1 MPSRLSQQA
10 RSHVVRI
17 IHRSQ
22 LPRPDEVPAAL
33 RTAAA
38 AALTMPLR
46 EPRPAGFPLL
56 FTADMQLIEPA
67 VAFLHEHFIQR
78 AHTADTLRTY
88 AEILLD
94 WFDTLEQNG
103 IAWGDADAVD
113 LVAYRNRMLLAPSA
127 RTQRPYSIR
136 TINHRVRGVLRFYEW
151 AVRHAWLRTS
161 ALAGRETDFTVARR
175 YDGAGHRDHAGDRG
189 IFLLRQH
196 EALPRPLTG
205 AQACELMA
213 RLVPPYDLMARWQV
227 YTGLRVS
234 ELLRLSINDV
244 APHDADERS
253 DNSPQQRVI
262 EVVCKG
268 RKRGYV
274 MASASLIDETDVYRS
289 QHRRA
294 WVNRAARRGR
304 ISAPDALFINER
316 GAAVQKNTYQ
326 HILRAAGVACGFR
339 VTSHQLRATF
349 ACMMLARLEQLAAQG
364 AAINPLLIVKILL
377 HHTRIETTDRYLRAV
392 AVDTHSLTDIL
403 DSLISEAA

>member
-1 MPSRLSQQA
+1 
-10 RSHVVRI
+10 
-17 IHRSQ
+17 
-22 LPRPDEVPAAL
+22 VPAAL

-38 AALTMPLR
+38 TALTMPLR

-56 FTADMQLIEPA
+56 FTSDMQLIEPA
-67 VAFLHEHFIQR
+67 AAFLHEHFIQR

-88 AEILLD
+88 AEILVD

-103 IAWGDADAVD
+103 IAWGEADAVD
-113 LVAYRNRMLLAPSA
+113 LVAYRNRMLSAPSL
-127 RTQRPYSIR
+127 RTHRPYSIR

-161 ALAGRETDFTVARR
+161 ALAGRESEFTVARR
-175 YDGAGHRDHAGDRG
+175 YDGARHRDHALERG

-244 APHDADERS
+244 AQHDGDDRS
-253 DNSPQQRVI
+253 SPEQRAI

-274 MASASLIDETDVYRS
+274 IASASLIDETDVYRS

-294 WVNRAARRGR
+294 WLNRAVRRR
-304 ISAPDALFINER
+304 RTPAPDALFINDR
-316 GAAVQKNTYQ
+316 GAAVMKNTYQ
-326 HILRAAGVACGFR
+326 HTLRAAGVACGFR

-377 HHTRIETTDRYLRAV
+377 HHERIETTDRYLRAV

-403 DSLISEAA
+403 DSLIAEAA